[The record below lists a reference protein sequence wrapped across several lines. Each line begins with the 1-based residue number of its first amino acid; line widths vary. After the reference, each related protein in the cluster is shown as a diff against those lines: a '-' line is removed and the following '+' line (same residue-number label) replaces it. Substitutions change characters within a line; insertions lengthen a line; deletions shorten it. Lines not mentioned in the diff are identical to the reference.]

1 MPKILITND
10 DSYEA
15 KGLEILIKAV
25 KELGEVYVTAPATH
39 KSACSHSLTIT
50 KPLRFIEIKENFYKL
65 DDGTPADCVYLSMD
79 KIFNR
84 VKPDIVLSGI
94 NHGANM
100 GEDVNYSGTAAGAF
114 EGAIHG
120 IPSIAFSQVLKS
132 YETPPCEVNWDNA
145 AKTAYE
151 ITKLVIEGR
160 LAVKHREILNVNI
173 PNTKKIK
180 GFKVTKLGYRLYGFD
195 AHRHLNPRG
204 EEYYWIGL
212 HPLKFKEDEKSDF
225 HAVKNGYVSI
235 TPLKLDIT
243 AYDTIDELNRQIN
256 DIG

>member
-10 DSYEA
+10 DSFEA
-15 KGLEILIKAV
+15 KGLEVLIDAV
-25 KELGEVYVTAPATH
+25 KDLGEVYVVAPAHH

-50 KPLRFIEIKENFYKL
+50 KPLRFIEIDKNFYKL

-79 KIFNR
+79 RLFKES
-84 VKPDIVLSGI
+84 KPDIVLSGI

-132 YETPPCEVNWDNA
+132 YDTPPTEVNWENA
-145 AKTAYE
+145 KKAARELTQKT
-151 ITKLVIEGR
+151 LEG
-160 LAVKHREILNVNI
+160 KIQIPHRQILNVNI

-180 GFKVTKLGYRLYGFD
+180 GYKVTKLGYRLYGFD

-212 HPLKFKEDEKSDF
+212 HPLKFKEDENSDF
-225 HAVKNGYVSI
+225 NAIKNGFVSV

-243 AYDTIDELNRQIN
+243 AYETINTLKTDLN
-256 DIG
+256 G

>member
-10 DSYEA
+10 DSFEA
-15 KGLEILIKAV
+15 KGLEVLIEAV
-25 KELGEVYVTAPATH
+25 KDLGEVYVVAPAHH

-50 KPLRFIEIKENFYKL
+50 KPLRFIEIDKNFYKL

-79 KIFNR
+79 KLFKND
-84 VKPDIVLSGI
+84 KPDIVLSGI

-132 YETPPCEVNWDNA
+132 YDTPPSEVNWDNA
-145 AKTAYE
+145 KKVVND
-151 ITKLVIEGR
+151 ITDKVLKGKI
-160 LAVKHREILNVNI
+160 KIPHRQILNINI
-173 PNTKKIK
+173 PNTKEIK
-180 GFKVTKLGYRLYGFD
+180 GYKVTKLGYRLYGFD

-212 HPLKFKEDEKSDF
+212 HPLKFKEEKTSDF
-225 HAVKNGYVSI
+225 NAIKNGYVSI

-243 AYDTIDELNRQIN
+243 AYETIN
-256 DIG
+256 DLQTDING

>member
-10 DSYEA
+10 DSFEA
-15 KGLEILIKAV
+15 KGLEVLIDAV
-25 KELGEVYVTAPATH
+25 KDLGEVYIVAPAHH

-50 KPLRFIEIKENFYKL
+50 KPLRFVEIEKNFYKL

-79 KIFNR
+79 KLFKND
-84 VKPDIVLSGI
+84 KPDIVLSGI

-132 YETPPCEVNWDNA
+132 YDTPPTEVNWENA
-145 AKTAYE
+145 KKIAKDLTE
-151 ITKLVIEGR
+151 KVLKRKINIP
-160 LAVKHREILNVNI
+160 HRQILNVNI
-173 PNTKKIK
+173 PNTKEIK
-180 GFKVTKLGYRLYGFD
+180 GYKVTKLGYRLYGFD
-195 AHRHLNPRG
+195 AHKHLNPRG

-212 HPLKFKEDEKSDF
+212 HPLKFKEEDNSDF
-225 HAVKNGYVSI
+225 NAIKNGFISI

-243 AYDTIDELNRQIN
+243 AYESLKELQTSIN
-256 DIG
+256 D

>member
-10 DSYEA
+10 DSFEA
-15 KGLEILIKAV
+15 KGLSVLIEAV
-25 KELGEVYVTAPATH
+25 KELGEVYVVAPAHH

-50 KPLRFIEIKENFYKL
+50 KPLKFIELNKNFYKL

-79 KIFNR
+79 KLFKDI
-84 VKPDIVLSGI
+84 KPDIVLSGI

-114 EGAIHG
+114 EGAIHS

-132 YETPPCEVNWDNA
+132 YDNPPCEVNWENA
-145 AKTAYE
+145 KKTASD
-151 ITKLVIEGR
+151 ITKKVLQNKIQIP
-160 LAVKHREILNVNI
+160 HRQILNINI
-173 PNTKKIK
+173 PNTRQIK
-180 GFKVTKLGYRLYGFD
+180 GYIITKLGYRLYGFD
-195 AHRHLNPRG
+195 AHKHLNPRG

-212 HPLKFKEDEKSDF
+212 HPLKFKEEENSDF
-225 HAVKNGYVSI
+225 TAVKNGFVSI

-243 AYDTIDELNRQIN
+243 AYESIKELQMSIN
-256 DIG
+256 D

>member
-10 DSYEA
+10 DSFEA
-15 KGLEILIKAV
+15 KGLEVLIEAV
-25 KELGEVYVTAPATH
+25 RDLGEVYVVAPAHH

-50 KPLRFIEIKENFYKL
+50 KPLLFKEIEKNFYKL

-79 KIFNR
+79 KLFKND
-84 VKPDIVLSGI
+84 KPDIVLSGI

-132 YETPPCEVNWDNA
+132 YDTPPTEVNWDNA
-145 AKTAYE
+145 KKVAKD
-151 ITKLVIEGR
+151 ITKKVLEG
-160 LAVKHREILNVNI
+160 KIKIPHRQILNINI

-180 GFKVTKLGYRLYGFD
+180 GYKITKLGYRLYGFD
-195 AHRHLNPRG
+195 AHKNTNPRG

-225 HAVKNGYVSI
+225 YAIKHGYVSI

-243 AYDTIDELNRQIN
+243 AYESLNELEKNIN
-256 DIG
+256 D